1 VHIAIDY
8 TPAVRQRAGIGRYT
22 RGLVHALAELDRTNR
37 YTLFCLGQGSE
48 DAPGRQARLAGDE
61 HGWPANFTIKVSNL
75 PARWLTAGW
84 HKLKLPLHAERLA
97 GDSDI
102 FHSPDFTLPPLRS
115 AAGVVTIHD
124 LSFLRLPEY
133 ADPGL
138 REYLSKSVPDSV
150 ARARR
155 VLADSENTRRDLI
168 ELLDVSRDKISV
180 VTPGVGPEFRPV
192 RDTVQLNDVRERY
205 HLPQWFILF
214 VGTIEPRKNLAR
226 LISAYGQ
233 LRRQTGLPHALVLAG
248 NRGWLSEGI
257 YEQVAK
263 EGLTE
268 HVLFPGFV
276 ADKDLPALY
285 TLADLFTFPSL
296 YEGFGIPP
304 LEAMACGTPVV
315 ASNNSSLPEATGSAA
330 LLVDAEDMEGLADAM
345 ARVLGDAALRARLS
359 DLGRAQA
366 ARFSWRGA
374 AETLL
379 RAYEA
384 TTG

>member
-8 TPAVRQRAGIGRYT
+8 TPAIRQRAGIGRYT
-22 RGLVHALAELDRTNR
+22 RGLVHALAGLDRANR
-37 YTLFCLGQGSE
+37 YTLFCV
-48 DAPGRQARLAGDE
+48 GRDGEAADPAQ
-61 HGWPANFTIKVSNL
+61 GWPANFSLKVSSV
-75 PARWLTAGW
+75 PSRWLTAGW
-84 HKLKLPLHAERLA
+84 HKLKLPLPVEQLA

-102 FHSPDFTLPPLRS
+102 FHSPDFTLPPLRR

-124 LSFLRLPEY
+124 LSFLRLPEF

-138 REYLSKSVPDSV
+138 REYLRKRVPDSV

-155 VLADSENTRRDLI
+155 VLADSENTGRDLV
-168 ELLDVSRDKISV
+168 ELLNVPAEKISV
-180 VTPGVGPEFRPV
+180 VPPGVGREFRPV
-192 RDTVQLNDVRERY
+192 RDTVHMNEVRARY

-233 LRRQTGLPHALVLAG
+233 LRRHTGLPHALVLAG
-248 NRGWLSEGI
+248 NPGWLNEGI
-257 YEQVAK
+257 YEQVGK
-263 EGLTE
+263 EGLNE

-276 ADKDLPALY
+276 ADADLPALY
-285 TLADLFTFPSL
+285 TLADLFAFPSL

-315 ASNNSSLPEATGSAA
+315 ASNNSSLPEAVGRAA
-330 LLVDAEDMEGLADAM
+330 LLVDAEDVDGLADAM
-345 ARVLGDAALRARLS
+345 ARVLGDATLRARLA
-359 DLGRAQA
+359 DMGRAQA
-366 ARFSWRGA
+366 ARFTWSA
-374 AETLL
+374 AAARLL

-384 TTG
+384 TLG